1 MNKLNVVNEYSG
13 ISACAKPPL
22 LSMQE
27 DFLLTSAYTGP
38 PPTPALTNSGG
49 GGEKTKLGTGGESQ
63 ISTLRLSKVSQSIV
77 NLLLKPVF
85 DLRRK
90 LLKINLKGFAL
101 AWFCFLVTH
110 QDQSSLRLVKI
121 VTGEF
126 MHRNLPNIWK

>member
-1 MNKLNVVNEYSG
+1 MNKLNVVNKYSG

-27 DFLLTSAYTGP
+27 NFLLTSAFTGP
-38 PPTPALTNSGG
+38 PPPALTNSEG
-49 GGEKTKLGTGGESQ
+49 GGEKTKLGTGRESQ
-63 ISTLRLSKVSQSIV
+63 ICTLRLPKVSQSIG

-85 DLRRK
+85 DLRKK

-126 MHRNLPNIWK
+126 MHKNLPNIWK